1 MVCDPCP
8 FWVDADREKLVV
20 RRFLVIALAAWAC
33 LAWAAP
39 ALAEAPPTTEPV
51 AGQARPENVPLPG
64 LTPPIKPSGIHWT
77 PANPQSAHGAKGAT
91 KLPSGYVAPEPTT
104 ALATRADLYRSVP
117 LPDPGFEFKSGPA
130 AGAPAPA
137 KPETGVRLLPLPL
150 SFSAGS
156 LSSLGA
162 GEAMPVPS
170 YRHQD
175 QEAMAEGEDRGG
187 FLALRWRPGSN
198 LGLDVGGGYQRGH
211 DTTGSGEG
219 LSWQMASPAPLMALR
234 DVGGS
239 GGGANY
245 LSYGRWAA
253 FMALPYRLTDHVGLR
268 PEVSYYYGDN
278 PDLGRSAAN
287 EWVMGLQFT
296 FGF

>member
-1 MVCDPCP
+1 M
-8 FWVDADREKLVV
+8 
-20 RRFLVIALAAWAC
+20 RRLLVIALAVGAL

-39 ALAEAPPTTEPV
+39 VWAESQAMAASF
-51 AGQARPENVPLPG
+51 AGQARPGAVPLPG
-64 LTPPIKPSGIHWT
+64 LTPLIKPSGIHWT
-77 PANPQSAHGAKGAT
+77 PADPRSAHGAKGAT
-91 KLPSGYVAPEPTT
+91 TRTPAGHVAPEPNA
-104 ALATRADLYRSVP
+104 ALAGRADLYRSVP

-130 AGAPAPA
+130 AGAPAPP
-137 KPETGVRLLPLPL
+137 KPEVGVRLLPLPL
-150 SFSAGS
+150 SLSAGS

-162 GEAMPVPS
+162 GEAIPAPS
-170 YRHQD
+170 YHHQE
-175 QEAMAEGEDRGG
+175 QEAMSEGEDRGG
-187 FLALRWRPGSN
+187 FLALRWRPGSH

-234 DVGGS
+234 DAGGS

-253 FMALPYRLTDHVGLR
+253 FMALPYQLTDHVGLR
-268 PEVSYYYGDN
+268 PEVSYYYGEN